1 MGLQPVGLGPGAEVS
16 HCVSCFTSHL
26 THKSRRR
33 RSSRLVARIPV
44 LEHSPAKLVREGR
57 REEEFNF
64 TRRPRAEALDA
75 PGVTARDEQPEAEQ
89 RLRRVENVLFP
100 ATGGANV
107 GDELLARDEYSSA
120 ARL

>member
-1 MGLQPVGLGPGAEVS
+1 MIQPPVLTQV
-16 HCVSCFTSHL
+16 V

-33 RSSRLVARIPV
+33 RSLRLVKRVPV
-44 LEHSPAKLVREGR
+44 LDHAPEKLVRERR
-57 REEEFNF
+57 REEEFDF
-64 TRRPRAEALDA
+64 TRRSRAEALDA

-89 RLRRVENVLFP
+89 RLRQVENVLFP
-100 ATGGANV
+100 ATSGANV

>member
-1 MGLQPVGLGPGAEVS
+1 MYRAYYFRVGIVS
-16 HCVSCFTSHL
+16 VWVLFHRL

-33 RSSRLVARIPV
+33 RSSRLVARVPV
-44 LEHSPAKLVREGR
+44 LENLPEELVREGR
-57 REEEFNF
+57 REQQ
-64 TRRPRAEALDA
+64 RHLAGRPRTEALDA
-75 PGVTARDEQPEAEQ
+75 PGATARDKQPEAEQ